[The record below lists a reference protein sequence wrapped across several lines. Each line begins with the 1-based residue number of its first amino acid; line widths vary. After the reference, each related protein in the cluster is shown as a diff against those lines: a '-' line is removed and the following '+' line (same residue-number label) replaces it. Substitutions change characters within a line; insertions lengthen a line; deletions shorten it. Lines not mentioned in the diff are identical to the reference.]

1 MGVLEPHEALST
13 ALALT
18 RVQWKIQYEN
28 IWAVSAANTVHSTQ
42 CLNDMT
48 ALSVVCIPY
57 INKQKLAS
65 LGWVLRTTIMTP
77 VKPQI
82 SKLETENSYQV
93 HGFNVHV
100 TAALLMSVC

>member
-1 MGVLEPHEALST
+1 MGVLEPHVTLST

-28 IWAVSAANTVHSTQ
+28 IWAVSAANTVHLTQ

-48 ALSVVCIPY
+48 ALSVVCTLY
-57 INKQKLAS
+57 INEQKLAS
-65 LGWVLRTTIMTP
+65 LGWVLRTPIMTP
-77 VKPQI
+77 LKPQI
-82 SKLETENSYQV
+82 SKLETDKSYQV
-93 HGFNVHV
+93 GFNVHV